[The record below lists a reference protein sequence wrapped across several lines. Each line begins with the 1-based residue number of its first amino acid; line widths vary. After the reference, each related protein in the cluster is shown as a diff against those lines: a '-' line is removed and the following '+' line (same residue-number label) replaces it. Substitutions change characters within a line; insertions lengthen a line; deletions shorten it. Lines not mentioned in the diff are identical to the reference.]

1 MDYVLSVEP
10 IATAPSRDNGVQWA
24 AAALA
29 YKLLSMA
36 AVSIASAS
44 ALLTHVDALGYLLP
58 KPDRIHT
65 CLQQAII

>member
-36 AVSIASAS
+36 AVSTAS

>member
-36 AVSIASAS
+36 AVSIASA
-44 ALLTHVDALGYLLP
+44 LLIHVDALGYLLP

-65 CLQQAII
+65 CL